1 MFIENLGAAHCGG
14 EYGNGSGG
22 TSVTIKGYFLTSNA
36 ELPTEPSVYY
46 YPGARSA
53 LGPAASSI
61 VFLVTRHLLGLLSGS
76 FCRALSN
83 GC

>member
-1 MFIENLGAAHCGG
+1 MFIKNLGAAHCSG
-14 EYGNGSGG
+14 EYGDGSGG

-36 ELPTEPSVYY
+36 ELPTEPSEHY
-46 YPGARSA
+46 YPGVRSA
-53 LGPAASSI
+53 LGPAASSV
-61 VFLVTRHLLGLLSGS
+61 VFLVTHHLLGLLSRS